1 MGCTNRPSIK
11 VMSFVFLCSLIFGFP
26 TIGITGDDYF
36 DYITVFSS
44 GRIARFTEMPIR
56 VYISPMLR
64 TDAYLNAIRYGM
76 RQWESA
82 SAGIIQFSETQVSGD
97 ADIRVSWGT
106 AGLWPITEVTGA
118 KAELTRLDG
127 DRIRVEIV
135 LVPHE
140 AQLTEVSDPGQLRA
154 ICLHEFGHA
163 VGLWGHSPDSRDAE
177 FHTSTKEQPS
187 PQDMNT
193 LRRVYATPQG
203 TPQHEVA
210 IKTVEASL
218 DGSAADARRHYL
230 LGTITVDKGDVKEA
244 IEHFK
249 TALALNPTSEPVRQ
263 KLIQVYQDFG
273 YFERAIELLNDVLA
287 ETPSHDA
294 YNSLGVMYYRR
305 GKIDESITAFQNS
318 INHNSHDLAAQHN
331 LHQIYREKGIAA
343 LQAEN
348 YTQAGFYFDKAL
360 QYAARDA
367 SSVYRLMGDSYERRG
382 DFATAISHYQKAL
395 ESNPVDREIQDALA
409 QCHNNHGVKLRNARR
424 WDDAIN
430 AYKRAL
436 ALAPTLTIA
445 RSNLIDALLQR
456 AKHHQETGNIDEA
469 ITSYRELAVIEIG
482 NSDAHSR
489 LGELYLKQN
498 AYTQAIESFQSAY
511 ELKPNLRQS
520 RHNLVVAYST
530 YAKYLDTQ
538 NRHDEAI
545 IQLKYALTVAP
556 QQINLHLSLARV
568 YQHAGHLDQAQAAF
582 TSALRIQPNDDSV
595 RREAIFLRTIRANQ
609 LLDARRYSAALTEF
623 EAIPQPERSVDVHN
637 SVGYLYLI
645 RRNFT
650 EAISAFEAVLAIA
663 PTNPIAYQNLLATE
677 SQLIRQPPHRLIRSE
692 IENLLA
698 RAQNQLAI
706 CYLNQGEYDN
716 AMAKYRAAINLT
728 PNDAEVR
735 RGLDATGQNLAEV
748 LGQSALE
755 VE

>member
-1 MGCTNRPSIK
+1 M
-11 VMSFVFLCSLIFGFP
+11 
-26 TIGITGDDYF
+26 
-36 DYITVFSS
+36 
-44 GRIARFTEMPIR
+44 
-56 VYISPMLR
+56 
-64 TDAYLNAIRYGM
+64 
-76 RQWESA
+76 
-82 SAGIIQFSETQVSGD
+82 
-97 ADIRVSWGT
+97 
-106 AGLWPITEVTGA
+106 
-118 KAELTRLDG
+118 
-127 DRIRVEIV
+127 
-135 LVPHE
+135 
-140 AQLTEVSDPGQLRA
+140 
-154 ICLHEFGHA
+154 
-163 VGLWGHSPDSRDAE
+163 
-177 FHTSTKEQPS
+177 
-187 PQDMNT
+187 
-193 LRRVYATPQG
+193 
-203 TPQHEVA
+203 
-210 IKTVEASL
+210 
-218 DGSAADARRHYL
+218 
-230 LGTITVDKGDVKEA
+230 
-244 IEHFK
+244 
-249 TALALNPTSEPVRQ
+249 
-263 KLIQVYQDFG
+263 
-273 YFERAIELLNDVLA
+273 
-287 ETPSHDA
+287 
-294 YNSLGVMYYRR
+294 
-305 GKIDESITAFQNS
+305 
-318 INHNSHDLAAQHN
+318 
-331 LHQIYREKGIAA
+331 
-343 LQAEN
+343 
-348 YTQAGFYFDKAL
+348 
-360 QYAARDA
+360 
-367 SSVYRLMGDSYERRG
+367 
-382 DFATAISHYQKAL
+382 
-395 ESNPVDREIQDALA
+395 
-409 QCHNNHGVKLRNARR
+409 
-424 WDDAIN
+424 
-430 AYKRAL
+430 
-436 ALAPTLTIA
+436 
-445 RSNLIDALLQR
+445 
-456 AKHHQETGNIDEA
+456 
-469 ITSYRELAVIEIG
+469 IEIG

-545 IQLKYALTVAP
+545 KQLKYALTVAP
-556 QQINLHLSLARV
+556 QQVNLHLSLARV

-623 EAIPQPERSVDVHN
+623 EAIPQSERSVDVLN

-698 RAQNQLAI
+698 RAQNQLAM